1 MMCRWLMNGNV
12 EWYLNWKINMF
23 KVFLICGDEEE
34 RTLFFLYL
42 LIYIEIHGMTF
53 LDISKIL
60 NLNLDEI

>member
-1 MMCRWLMNGNV
+1 
-12 EWYLNWKINMF
+12 MF

-42 LIYIEIHGMTF
+42 LIYIEIHRMTF

-60 NLNLDEI
+60 NLNLHEI